1 MMKPV
6 NRIRSMREERR
17 YEGDFYAWTQDQA
30 RLLRS
35 VGGPSDNRLDREH
48 LAEEIED
55 LGKSERDAVRS
66 QVRRILEHFLKLQF
80 SPAHAPRYDWMA
92 SIADARSVL
101 SDKLSPTLLG
111 EAEATLPRLYAD
123 ARRQAFLA
131 LAKFGEENAANS
143 LPMQCPFS
151 LDEVQR
157 DDWYPEPP

>member
-1 MMKPV
+1 MNPV
-6 NRIRSMREERR
+6 NRIRSMPEEMS

-35 VGGPSDNRLDREH
+35 VGGLSDNRLDREH

-80 SPAHAPRYDWMA
+80 SPAQAPRYDWMA

-101 SDKLSPTLLG
+101 SDKLSPTLLRD
-111 EAEATLPRLYAD
+111 AEATLARLYAD
-123 ARRQAFLA
+123 ARRQAVLA
-131 LAKFGEENAANS
+131 LIKFGEENAANS
-143 LPMQCPFS
+143 LTTQCPFS
-151 LDEVQR
+151 LDEVLR